1 MLNFAK
7 KLGALFEFSSNIDGL
22 IYYIRHFIASDS
34 SNENLLDIVHKH
46 HSMEFHCVFSGEA
59 TVTLPREKQE
69 IRLKPG
75 QILMVPSGVFHSVHC
90 DTPLERFAFNF
101 GIDPPEQ
108 AATTPLLQAYNDIH
122 ECLLVDEP
130 EIFSM
135 LQLHQRLL
143 QQDSGNLGDVQKGT
157 LLLHIALQI
166 IGRAPAM
173 LAPCKYPA
181 TRVPKQKWLIEDYV
195 SKCFDQANSIKGL
208 ADILHLSEAQA
219 RKLVRSYMGEDFKS
233 IIIRYRM
240 ELADI
245 LLQDPKLTFE
255 EIAWE
260 VGYSS
265 YSGFQL
271 SFKRFFGITPS
282 ERREQFLKKQ

>member
-1 MLNFAK
+1 MLNFVK
-7 KLGALFEFSSNIDGL
+7 KLGALFEFSSTIDGL

-59 TVTLPREKQE
+59 TVALPRERQE
-69 IRLKPG
+69 ISLKPG
-75 QILMVPSGVFHSVHC
+75 QILMVPGDVFHSIHC
-90 DTPLERFAFNF
+90 DTPLDHFAFTF
-101 GIDPPEQ
+101 GIDLPEQ
-108 AATTPLLQAYNDIH
+108 VSPNALYQSYNDIH
-122 ECLLVDEP
+122 EYLLVDDP
-130 EIFSM
+130 DIFSM
-135 LQLHQRLL
+135 LQLHQHLL
-143 QQDSGNLGDVQKGT
+143 QQEPGAFGDVQKGT
-157 LLLHIALQI
+157 LLLSIAMQV
-166 IGRAPAM
+166 IGRSPSMVTASNQPVN
-173 LAPCKYPA
+173 
-181 TRVPKQKWLIEDYV
+181 RVPKQKWLIEDYV
-195 SKCFDQANSIKGL
+195 SKYFDQANSIKGL

-219 RKLVRSYMGEDFKS
+219 RKLVRSYLGEDFKS

-245 LLQDPKLTFE
+245 LLQDPSLTFE

-271 SFKRFFGITPS
+271 SFKKYFGITPS
-282 ERREQFLKKQ
+282 ERRKQFLNKQ

>member
-1 MLNFAK
+1 MLNFVK

-22 IYYIRHFIASDS
+22 VYYVRHFIASDS

-46 HSMEFHCVFSGEA
+46 HAMEFHCVFSGDA
-59 TVTLPREKQE
+59 TVTLPSAKQE

-75 QILMVPSGVFHSVHC
+75 QILMIPSGVFHSVHC
-90 DTPLERFAFNF
+90 ETPLDRFAFSF
-101 GIDPPEQ
+101 GVDLPDQ
-108 AATTPLLQAYNDIH
+108 TSVHPLLQAYSDIN
-122 ECLLVDEP
+122 ECLLVDDAD
-130 EIFSM
+130 IFSM
-135 LQLHQRLL
+135 IQMHQNLL
-143 QQDSGNLGDVQKGT
+143 QQEPSAFGDVQKGT
-157 LLLHIALQI
+157 LLLNIALQVI
-166 IGRAPAM
+166 SRSPAIQA
-173 LAPCKYPA
+173 LNNQPA
-181 TRVPKQKWLIEDYV
+181 NRVPKEKWLIEDYV
-195 SKCFDQANSIKGL
+195 SKCFDQANSIKAL

-219 RKLVRSYMGEDFKS
+219 RKLVRSYLGEDFKS

-245 LLQDPKLTFE
+245 LLQDPNLTFE

-271 SFKRFFGITPS
+271 SFKKFFGITPS
-282 ERREQFLKKQ
+282 ERREQFMKNQ